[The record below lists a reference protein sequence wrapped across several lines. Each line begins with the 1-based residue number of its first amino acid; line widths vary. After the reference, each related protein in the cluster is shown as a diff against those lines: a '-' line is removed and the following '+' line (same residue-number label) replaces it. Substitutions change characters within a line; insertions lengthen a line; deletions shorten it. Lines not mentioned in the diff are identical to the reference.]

1 MALRTEDPQR
11 RGRGRAAL
19 CSSLLHDNTSDIN
32 DENISLVI
40 LTKQDDGDL
49 VQLLV
54 RLVVK

>member
-1 MALRTEDPQR
+1 MVLRTEDPQR

-19 CSSLLHDNTSDIN
+19 CSSVLHDNTSDNN

-40 LTKQDDGDL
+40 LTKQDDEDL

-54 RLVVK
+54 RLVVR